1 MRRNSGGGG
10 EGEERE
16 RRAKKR
22 GKGQYSEHNLFRAIS
37 QLNSSTLDQKFCDSI
52 LHFKYITN
60 AYNEL

>member
-22 GKGQYSEHNLFRAIS
+22 GKGQDSEQNLRAIS